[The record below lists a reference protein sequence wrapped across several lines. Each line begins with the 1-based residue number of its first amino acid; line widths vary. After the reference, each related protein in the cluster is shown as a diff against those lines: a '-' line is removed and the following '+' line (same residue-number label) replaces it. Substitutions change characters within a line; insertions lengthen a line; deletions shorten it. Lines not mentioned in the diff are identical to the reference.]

1 MRRAAFSL
9 IELLTV
15 MAVIACLI
23 ALLLPAVQ
31 AVRRSA
37 ANTQCI
43 NHLKN
48 LAIAAHNYDSTHKHL
63 PISHGPSPVSAEDR
77 RWYGLLDAF
86 GTVHFE
92 KGEIAPY
99 IENKHAVLWCPTVTP
114 VDYASLNTNQPDLAY
129 GYNVVLSFGW
139 LEVVP
144 GPPPVTLRQRWH
156 KRRLRNIVT
165 SSTYLF
171 SDSARWNPWLE
182 RLEQAPEIGAN
193 TGRFPCPPTSA
204 FRHSGLANVAFADGH
219 VEPILPAAMPAG
231 TVGEAGLG
239 INAYVKYNLGYLSPE
254 ALPYEGVE
262 P

>member
-1 MRRAAFSL
+1 MKQKRAAFSL
-9 IELLTV
+9 VELLVV

-23 ALLLPAVQ
+23 AILLPAVQ
-31 AVRRSA
+31 AVRRAA

-43 NHLKN
+43 NNLKQ
-48 LAIAAHNYDSTHKHL
+48 LAIAVHNYDSTHKYL
-63 PISHGPSPVSAEDR
+63 PISHGPNPVTNEDR
-77 RWYGLLDAF
+77 RWYGLLDS
-86 GTVHFE
+86 GGKVHFE

-99 IENKHAVLWCPTVTP
+99 IEDKQAVLWCPTIAP

-139 LEVVP
+139 LEMS
-144 GPPPVTLRQRWH
+144 PVGLKQLWH

-204 FRHSGLANVAFADGH
+204 FRHAGLANVAFADGH
-219 VEPILPAAMPAG
+219 VEPLLSAIMPP
-231 TVGEAGLG
+231 EW
-239 INAYVKYNLGYLSPE
+239 NWRLGYLSPDSI
-254 ALPYEGVE
+254 PYEGVE
-262 P
+262 Q